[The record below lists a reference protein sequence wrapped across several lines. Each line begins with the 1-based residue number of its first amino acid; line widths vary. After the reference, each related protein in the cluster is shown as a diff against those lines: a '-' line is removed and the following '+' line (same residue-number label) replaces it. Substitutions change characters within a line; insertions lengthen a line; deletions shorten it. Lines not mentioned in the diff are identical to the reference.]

1 MDINDIK
8 SITPIND
15 QLVKLVYGDS
25 VTGDSL
31 IPCKSGH
38 KTIQDMWMDGK
49 LLMSADDKERVS
61 SKELTLGMDGKW
73 HEISYVMRHKT
84 IKPIYEVS
92 TSTGK
97 HVKLTGDHSC
107 MIFDG
112 TKYVAKKTK
121 DIKIGD
127 VVLLETLKQDK
138 VSEVK
143 LLGEFDDYVYDIS
156 IRTDNR
162 DEHVF
167 FADGILAK
175 NTDSLYISYDNLL
188 QTIEG
193 IENWDDKK
201 KAEFIATLNTGF
213 LNDYNTEVMK
223 EHYASRHC
231 KSMEQLFELETI
243 NLSGIWL
250 NVKKRY
256 AQVLLWKDGKYFD
269 LDDLPMKVKGLEI
282 IKSSYP
288 KIARS
293 SLKTLTRT
301 LLENDGP
308 MLIHKLNQEMQR
320 AVCAFNAAP
329 LEEICPTSSVNNY
342 DKYVIND
349 EGPDSLIL
357 QKGTPFVV
365 RAVALYNS
373 YIKKYGYKDNL
384 SYGGKHRWYVIK
396 ELKKKKDP
404 DNYFAF
410 EPGMYPDW
418 AEERC
423 PVDRKAM
430 FERTILEPFNRI
442 LEPIGMPTLRYDGSI
457 QASLF

>member
-1 MDINDIK
+1 MKI
-8 SITPIND
+8 
-15 QLVKLVYGDS
+15 
-25 VTGDSL
+25 
-31 IPCKSGH
+31 
-38 KTIQDMWMDGK
+38 
-49 LLMSADDKERVS
+49 
-61 SKELTLGMDGKW
+61 SKNMNQQ
-73 HEISYVMRHKT
+73 
-84 IKPIYEVS
+84 
-92 TSTGK
+92 
-97 HVKLTGDHSC
+97 
-107 MIFDG
+107 
-112 TKYVAKKTK
+112 
-121 DIKIGD
+121 IKIVD
-127 VVLLETLKQDK
+127 IESVELLYTTED
-138 VSEVK
+138 E
-143 LLGEFDDYVYDIS
+143 YVYDIEVGDP
-156 IRTDNR
+156 T
-162 DEHVF
+162 HTF
-167 FADGILAK
+167 FANQILVH
-175 NTDSLYISYDNLL
+175 NSLYISYDNLL

-396 ELKKKKDP
+396 ELKKKKDS

-442 LEPIGMPTLRYDGSI
+442 LEPIGMPALRYDGSI